1 MSIYGY
7 ARVSSKDQNL
17 DRQIVELTKS
27 VDVKYIFTDKQSGK
41 DNKSK
46 LIYIYPIEKIE
57 EIR

>member
-1 MSIYGY
+1 MRIYGY

-27 VDVKYIFTDKQSGK
+27 VDVKYISTDKQSGK
-41 DNKSK
+41 DNKNK